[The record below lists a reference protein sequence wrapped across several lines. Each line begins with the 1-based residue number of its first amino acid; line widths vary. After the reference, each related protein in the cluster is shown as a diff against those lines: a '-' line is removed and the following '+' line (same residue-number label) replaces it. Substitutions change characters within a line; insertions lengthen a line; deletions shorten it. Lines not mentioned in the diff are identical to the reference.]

1 MTTSFV
7 STKFVSNLYTY
18 WCISFFYKW
27 SGAITLSR
35 PFTSASLD
43 CLLLF
48 CPLSEDSDPRSRLSS
63 FRLLFR
69 AELAF
74 LPGDLLLLL
83 DFWDEVFRGERESWA
98 FLQMAMVKMYKMY
111 NERIFHKLLHEVPNI
126 CTLIY
131 MYYYHIYQILW
142 RKKIK

>member
-1 MTTSFV
+1 M
-7 STKFVSNLYTY
+7 Y
-18 WCISFFYKW
+18 IIGFYKW
-27 SGAITLSR
+27 SGAITLPR

-83 DFWDEVFRGERESWA
+83 DFWDEVFRGERESCA

-111 NERIFHKLLHEVPNI
+111 NKWYFTNFCMRFQIYVHSYI
-126 CTLIY
+126 CTTIIFTKFY
-131 MYYYHIYQILW
+131 KE
-142 RKKIK
+142 KKLNRTLTYFLS

>member
-1 MTTSFV
+1 M
-7 STKFVSNLYTY
+7 Y
-18 WCISFFYKW
+18 IIGFYKW
-27 SGAITLSR
+27 SGAITLLR

-83 DFWDEVFRGERESWA
+83 DFWDEVFRGERESCA
-98 FLQMAMVKMYKMY
+98 FLQMAMVKMYKMVQW
-111 NERIFHKLLHEVPNI
+111 NDISQTFAWGSK
-126 CTLIY
+126 Y
-131 MYYYHIYQILW
+131 MYYYDIIVTKFYEE
-142 RKKIK
+142 KKLNRTLTYFLS